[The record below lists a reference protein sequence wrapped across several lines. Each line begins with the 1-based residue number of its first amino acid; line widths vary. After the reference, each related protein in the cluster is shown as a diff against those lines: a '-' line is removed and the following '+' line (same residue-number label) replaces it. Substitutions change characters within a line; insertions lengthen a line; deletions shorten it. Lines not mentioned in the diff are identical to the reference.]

1 MSKMG
6 LLFIP
11 FGLEL
16 HKICLLENQ
25 ISCLTQQ
32 LILNKLYP
40 QQTKKLD
47 FTKADMDNQFS
58 QSTQGDTAQ
67 IEKINLTEIIEDMF
81 LVLTPKEKE
90 VIIKRFSLDNKPKQT
105 LEKIGQS
112 FSVTRERIRQIEKI
126 ALGKLRRTVD
136 NSKLSLINKI
146 AKEVLDT
153 HGGLLIETRLVSEVL
168 NRIASSQ
175 SVDANIIKLAL
186 NINPDL
192 VKMDKTNVFKPFWRL
207 KSIALD
213 TVKNVITK
221 GISTL
226 NKRNDVMSDSDIAA
240 ELKPLLKDQSVEPA
254 VILSAL
260 EVDKRVKR
268 VKEGFGLMSWRHINP
283 RSIRDKAY
291 IVLKKSTSPLHFVDI
306 ANKIAESGFDK
317 KVVTTQAVHNEL
329 IRYDQFVLVG
339 RGLYALKEWGFKK
352 GTVADV
358 IQDLLRKK
366 SPMTKQEIIE
376 GVLKQRQVKK
386 GTISLNLQKNP
397 NFVRVGRAVYKL
409 ASK

>member
-1 MSKMG
+1 M
-6 LLFIP
+6 
-11 FGLEL
+11 
-16 HKICLLENQ
+16 HNQ
-25 ISCLTQQ
+25 T
-32 LILNKLYP
+32 
-40 QQTKKLD
+40 
-47 FTKADMDNQFS
+47 S
-58 QSTQGDTAQ
+58 QSANSDTAQ
-67 IEKINLTEIIEDMF
+67 VEKINLTEIIEDMF

-146 AKEVLDT
+146 AKDVLDA
-153 HGGLLIETRLVSEVL
+153 HGGLLVEKKLVSEIL
-168 NRIASSQ
+168 NNILSSQ
-175 SVDANIIKLAL
+175 TVDANIIKLAL
-186 NINPDL
+186 NINPNL
-192 VKMDKTNVFKPFWRL
+192 IKMDKTNVFQPFWRL
-207 KSIALD
+207 QSIALD
-213 TVKNVITK
+213 GVKNIVTK
-221 GISTL
+221 GIALL
-226 NKRNDVMSDSDIAA
+226 NKNSDVMSDSDIAS
-240 ELKPLLKDQSVEPA
+240 ELKPLLKDQNTTPEL
-254 VILSAL
+254 ILSAL

-291 IVLKKSTSPLHFVDI
+291 IVLKKSTNPLHFVDI
-306 ANKIAESGFDK
+306 ANKIGESGFDK

-358 IQDLLRKK
+358 IEDLLKKK

-397 NFVRVGRAVYKL
+397 NFVRVGRAVYKFGNN
-409 ASK
+409 